1 LIFARLTIFKATR
14 FVAGE
19 AGFLARHSSTNASLA
34 AGRDLKADPA
44 QAWAPAWV
52 PASAPVSCPA
62 ASAAGRDL
70 GVSPGSAASQ
80 GQAAFPG
87 SAAAADSG
95 GRGSV
100 ESPAAGVVAAA
111 GAAVGADLD
120 ALRAAWVGVAAAD
133 AAEVAD
139 ASNSRGA
146 RTKDDPHSNDPNSR
160 RD

>member
-1 LIFARLTIFKATR
+1 
-14 FVAGE
+14 VAGE

-44 QAWAPAWV
+44 QAWASASV

-62 ASAAGRDL
+62 ASAAGWDL
-70 GVSPGSAASQ
+70 GVSRGQAASQ
-80 GQAAFPG
+80 DQAASRG
-87 SAAAADSG
+87 LAAAADSG

-100 ESPAAGVVAAA
+100 ESPAAGDVAAA

-120 ALRAAWVGVAAAD
+120 ALRAAWVARARVAVDAAA
-133 AAEVAD
+133 AAG
-139 ASNSRGA
+139 ASSNRGA
-146 RTKDDPHSNDPNSR
+146 HTKDDPHSSDPNSR